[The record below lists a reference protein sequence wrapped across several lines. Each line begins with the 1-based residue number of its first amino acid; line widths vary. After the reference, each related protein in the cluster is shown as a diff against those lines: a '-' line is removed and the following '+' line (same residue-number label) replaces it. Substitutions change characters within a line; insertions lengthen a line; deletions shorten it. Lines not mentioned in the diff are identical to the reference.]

1 MDIPHIPSQIEY
13 VWLGERLGG
22 FRTGGYDAY
31 TTTEAF
37 LGGLRQLEEHGR
49 RKVTAFMCA
58 ELLFFR
64 CHRRF
69 IAEKLTEEGW
79 QVFHIMERAKLY
91 EHKAGIEDE

>member
-1 MDIPHIPSQIEY
+1 
-13 VWLGERLGG
+13 
-22 FRTGGYDAY
+22 
-31 TTTEAF
+31 
-37 LGGLRQLEEHGR
+37 
-49 RKVTAFMCA
+49 MCA